1 MLYGIYIGYQQ
12 TAHQFKQA
20 PSISISQNPS
30 ILICVAVLCEVMWV
44 FLIAGITGNP

>member
-20 PSISISQNPS
+20 PSISISQTHPY
-30 ILICVAVLCEVMWV
+30 
-44 FLIAGITGNP
+44 